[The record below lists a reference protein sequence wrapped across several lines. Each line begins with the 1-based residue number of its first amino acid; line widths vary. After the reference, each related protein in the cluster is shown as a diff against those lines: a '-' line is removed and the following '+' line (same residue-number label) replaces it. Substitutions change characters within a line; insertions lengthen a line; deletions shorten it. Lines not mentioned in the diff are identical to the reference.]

1 MTISLLRKS
10 DYCQSKNITNL
21 PQPQKHNGSHP
32 AATER
37 KSAFGRNQKL
47 QKPQNHPKQPLRSRE
62 K

>member
-10 DYCQSKNITNL
+10 DHCKPKAITNP
-21 PQPQKHNGSHP
+21 PQPKKHNGSKP
-32 AATER
+32 SATER
-37 KSAFGRNQKL
+37 KPTFGRNQKL